1 MSAVVRTL
9 ATGTLLAAAS
19 LLPAWADM
27 LASDPGRSEYMSNC
41 ASCHGFDAKGG
52 GPVAQALT
60 KKPSDLT
67 TLARRSGGALPV
79 QLIWEMVDGRASTDI
94 WAHGSRDM
102 PVWGQEYRAAA
113 QLNPDPAVAA
123 RPEWFVRGRIVA
135 LIDYLQR
142 IQVK

>member
-1 MSAVVRTL
+1 MSALHRTLVASALLALTAAPVAADTL
-9 ATGTLLAAAS
+9 AT
-19 LLPAWADM
+19 
-27 LASDPGRSEYMSNC
+27 DPGRTEYMSSC
-41 ASCHGFDAKGG
+41 ASCHGADGKGN
-52 GPVAQALT
+52 GPVAQGLT

-79 QLIWEMVDGRASTDI
+79 QLVWEMVDGRASTDI

-102 PVWGQEYRAAA
+102 PVWGYEYRAAA
-113 QLNPDPAVAA
+113 QLSPDPAIAA